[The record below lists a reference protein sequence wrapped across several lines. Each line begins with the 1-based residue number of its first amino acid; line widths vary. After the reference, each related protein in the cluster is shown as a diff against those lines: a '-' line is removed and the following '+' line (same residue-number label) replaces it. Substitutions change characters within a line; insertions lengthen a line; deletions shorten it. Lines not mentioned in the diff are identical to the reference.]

1 MPLLRAKL
9 NVAAAI
15 AANRRPLLSRPV
27 NACVKPFG
35 VFRGGA
41 DMAKHVGG
49 QVLDERRRRSLAGEF
64 EREEEV
70 V

>member
-1 MPLLRAKL
+1 
-9 NVAAAI
+9 
-15 AANRRPLLSRPV
+15 
-27 NACVKPFG
+27 
-35 VFRGGA
+35 
-41 DMAKHVGG
+41 MAKDVGG